1 MTMAWI
7 WAGMVAVAVLCGSWT
22 GQEAAVAAAA
32 VEGAQGAIE
41 LCISLAGMMCL
52 WTGVME
58 IMRRSGLAEKLS
70 RLLRPVLGLIF
81 PQTARDREIM
91 DSIAANVSA
100 NLLGLGNA
108 ATPLGIEA
116 ARKMGRRVDVYSALI
131 HGAEEGLET
140 LLRIV
145 PALVGLL
152 TAVSML
158 RASGALDLAARL
170 LAPLLDR
177 VGVPSELLPL
187 MLVRPISGSAA
198 LGVGAEL
205 IGTYGPDSYLGRV
218 AAVMLGS
225 TETTFYTIA
234 VYFGAVGVTRTR
246 YALPAALC
254 ADLTGFLAAA
264 WAVRLCFGG

>member
-1 MTMAWI
+1 MGQNCREEGQPPKQLGECFFSNGRIDGTR
-7 WAGMVAVAVLCGSWT
+7 GGGQDDDGVDLGRDGGGRSAVWVVDRPG
-22 GQEAAVAAAA
+22 AAAA

-116 ARKMGRRVDVYSALI
+116 ARKMSRRTPGVAGDSLCMLVVCNTASIQLIPTTVATVRSAAGCAAPFDILPAVWLASAL
-131 HGAEEGLET
+131 
-140 LLRIV
+140 
-145 PALVGLL
+145 
-152 TAVSML
+152 S
-158 RASGALDLAARL
+158 
-170 LAPLLDR
+170 
-177 VGVPSELLPL
+177 VGVGILACK
-187 MLVRPISGSAA
+187 VFA
-198 LGVGAEL
+198 
-205 IGTYGPDSYLGRV
+205 RV
-218 AAVMLGS
+218 W
-225 TETTFYTIA
+225 
-234 VYFGAVGVTRTR
+234 R
-246 YALPAALC
+246 
-254 ADLTGFLAAA
+254 D
-264 WAVRLCFGG
+264 